1 MTIIDRL
8 VAVPYTPTDL
18 LAMARFFSDVAESES
33 GLRRGFMTYHQHII
47 IGTEYRDHLTAMAEK
62 HGVPLGEPVYSQFVE
77 SGGAALSAQMAEEE
91 S

>member
-8 VAVPYTPTDL
+8 VAVPYTPTGL

-33 GLRRGFMTYHQHII
+33 GLQRGFMTYHHHII
-47 IGTEYRDHLTAMAEK
+47 IGAEYLDHLTATAEK

-77 SGGAALSAQMAEEE
+77 NGAAGLLAQMAEEE
-91 S
+91 